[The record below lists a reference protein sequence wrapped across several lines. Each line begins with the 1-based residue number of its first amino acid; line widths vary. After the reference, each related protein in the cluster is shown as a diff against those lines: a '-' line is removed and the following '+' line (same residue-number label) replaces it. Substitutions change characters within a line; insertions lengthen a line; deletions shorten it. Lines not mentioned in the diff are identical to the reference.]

1 MSLVPAGVANGL
13 ALEPAQQVLKAANG
27 SEIKVLGT
35 VKLLMRVGDSSFPLE
50 CMVVDNVSEVIIG
63 LTWLNEFAE
72 SWDFRHEVIVLG
84 GTQHKLHGP
93 PKTPKT
99 RRVEVAHTTTVPAR
113 SEVDLAAR
121 IIFGDL
127 ALYEGDWITRSVQM
141 PGRLMV
147 ARTLVANQGGTVVI
161 RVLNHTDKEV
171 VLDMGTSICDLEEIP
186 SMPALEEELC
196 KQEEDPIQLL
206 MQAVDG
212 SVTEPEKAE
221 LAVLLEKYRH
231 VFSQGPLDMGR
242 TDVVQH
248 EIDTGDNKPVRQALR
263 PQPLAMLPMI
273 DEQLDEMLELKIISP
288 SRSEWASN
296 VVMVKK
302 KDGSL
307 RFCIDYRKLNEK
319 TEKDV
324 YPLPRIDSCLDALAG
339 ARWFS
344 TFDLRAGYHQVGLHP
359 KDAHKTT
366 FITRRGSFQF
376 DVLPF
381 GLCNAPATFERL
393 MDLVMSGLNY
403 ESLLV
408 YLDDIIVFS
417 ETLEVHLVRLELV
430 FLRLEAAGLKLKAS
444 KCHIMQQKVLFLG
457 HVVTPQ
463 GIATDPDK
471 IKLVTNWPPPRN
483 LKEVRSFVGLCSYYR
498 RYVKDFARIAEP
510 LHGLTRKNVKF
521 EWTAN
526 CAESFEKLKGCLT
539 TAPVLT
545 LPTDDDQYLLY
556 TDASDVGLGAV
567 LSKITDE
574 GEKPIAYGSRLCNG
588 AERNY
593 NVTRRELLAVIFGL
607 KTFRQYLLGRK
618 FTIRTDH
625 AALQWLK
632 KTPSPIGQQARW
644 VEQIEEFDYT
654 IQHRP
659 GAQHSNA
666 DAMSRRPHGLSEP
679 IPDERNEPESDP
691 GETEAA
697 DDEPGARVYV
707 ASAMEPRSN
716 ESMVEA
722 SATPRLQTEEM
733 SKQQSEDSELQE
745 IFRLKSTRDVRP
757 PPAELIACGAFTKA
771 YAQQWDQLRVEE
783 GVLFRHWI
791 GPVEDC
797 NRRQVVL
804 PQCRRQD
811 VIRAAHAGFS
821 GGHFGLKKTLAQVQ
835 RRAYWVGWTADVR
848 LFCLRCQECA
858 KYHRG
863 AAPKQGSLAEFRVGE
878 PMERWGI
885 DLTGPHPT
893 SAGGHKY
900 ILTAIDYFSRWTEAF
915 PIRNQEAATVAKVL
929 VEQVFV
935 RFGVPLQILSD
946 QGPNFESGLFQEVC
960 RLLGI
965 DKVRTSPYQPRTN
978 GMIERWHRTLNSM
991 LGKVVGE
998 SQRDW
1003 HEKLPYVMAAYRATE
1018 HSRTGFT
1025 PNYLFMGREA
1035 RAPVDLTLTTEVI
1048 EEQCPAE
1055 YVVRQRKLI
1064 QEAYEYV
1071 RDFSGKMATQQKRR
1085 YDLRVR
1091 EKKFQVGDWV
1101 WYLYPRRRVGRSP
1114 KWASAYTGPYLVVKV
1129 LGSLTYQI
1137 QRSRRANRQI
1147 VHVDKLKRVQGE
1159 TPEPWVDIDGAAPE
1173 VGQPIDTEWLDLQTE
1188 GAAVPVTPSGVPGDV
1203 DESVYADY
1211 GPVSNEPGDTTAE
1224 RAGESATLGN
1234 SQDRGPTDPAAD
1246 DEAQEA
1252 GGEVAAGRPRR
1263 PTRRPSRFRDFVCT
1277 SRRCC
1282 RW

>member
-1 MSLVPAGVANGL
+1 MSLVPAEVAAGL
-13 ALEPAQQVLKAANG
+13 ALEPAQLELKAANG
-27 SEIKVLGT
+27 SEIGVLGT
-35 VKLLMRVGDSSFPLE
+35 AKLLMRVGNSSFPLE
-50 CMVVDNVSEVIIG
+50 CMVVNNVSEILIG

-84 GTQHKLHGP
+84 GSQHKLHGP
-93 PKTPKT
+93 PKTPKS
-99 RRVEVAHTTTVPAR
+99 RKVEVAYTTTVPAR
-113 SEVDLAAR
+113 SEVNLVAR
-121 IIFGDL
+121 VIFGDL
-127 ALYEGDWITRSVQM
+127 ALYDGDWITRPAQM
-141 PGRLMV
+141 PGKLMV
-147 ARTLVANQGGTVVI
+147 ARTLVANQGDTVIV

-171 VLDMGTSICDLEEIP
+171 VLDGGTSICDLEEIP
-186 SMPALEEELC
+186 TMPVLEEELTTM
-196 KQEEDPIQLL
+196 EEDPIQLL
-206 MQAVDG
+206 LHAVDS
-212 SVTEPEKAE
+212 SVPDSERAE

-242 TDVVQH
+242 TDVVRH

-273 DEQLDEMLELKIISP
+273 DEQLDEMLKLKIISP
-288 SRSEWASN
+288 SCSEWASN

-319 TEKDV
+319 TVKDV

-417 ETLEVHLVRLELV
+417 ESLEVHLVRLELV

-444 KCHIMQQKVLFLG
+444 KCHIMRQRVLFLG

-463 GIATDPDK
+463 GITTDPDK
-471 IKLVTNWPPPRN
+471 IKLVTDWPPPRN

-498 RYVKDFARIAEP
+498 RYVKDFARVAEP
-510 LHGLTRKNVKF
+510 LHGLTRKNVRF
-521 EWTAN
+521 EWTSA
-526 CAESFEKLKGCLT
+526 CAEAFEKLKTCLT
-539 TAPVLT
+539 TAPVLA
-545 LPTDDDQYLLY
+545 LPTDDDRYVLD
-556 TDASDVGLGAV
+556 TDASDVGLGVV
-567 LSKITDE
+567 LSKITNE

-607 KTFRQYLLGRK
+607 KTFRQYLLGRH
-618 FTIRTDH
+618 FIIRTDH

-666 DAMSRRPHGLSEP
+666 DAMSRRPDQNSLP
-679 IPDERNEPESDP
+679 V
-691 GETEAA
+691 T
-697 DDEPGARVYV
+697 DEPGARPESESDGDEAVGGEPTAIVRAATV
-707 ASAMEPRSN
+707 ARLQSHEPLPD
-716 ESMVEA
+716 V
-722 SATPRLQTEEM
+722 TPPPNQTEELSM
-733 SKQQSEDSELQE
+733 QQREDSELRD
-745 IFRLKSTRDVRP
+745 IYRLRTTREAKP
-757 PPAELIACGAFTKA
+757 SPAELIASGATTKA
-771 YAQQWDQLRVEE
+771 YAQQWDQLRVEK
-783 GVLFRHWI
+783 GVLFRHWV
-791 GPVEDC
+791 GPVEGC
-797 NRRQVVL
+797 SRQQVVL

-811 VIRAAHAGFS
+811 VIREAHAGFS

-848 LFCLRCQECA
+848 LYCLRCPECA

-863 AAPKQGSLAEFRVGE
+863 AAPKQGTLAEFRVGE

-946 QGPNFESGLFQEVC
+946 QGPNFESGLFQEMC

-1003 HEKLPYVMAAYRATE
+1003 HERLPYVMAAYRATE

-1025 PNYLFMGREA
+1025 PNYLFIGREA

-1055 YVVRQRKLI
+1055 YVVRQRKQI
-1064 QEAYEYV
+1064 QEAYDYV
-1071 RDFSGKMATQQKRR
+1071 REFSGKMAIQQKRR

-1091 EKKFQVGDWV
+1091 ERKFEVGDWV
-1101 WYLYPRRRVGRSP
+1101 WYLYPRKRVGRSP
-1114 KWASAYTGPYLVVKV
+1114 KWASAYTGPYLVVRV
-1129 LGSLTYQI
+1129 LSSLTYQI
-1137 QRSRRANRQI
+1137 QRSRRANMQV
-1147 VHVDKLKRVQGE
+1147 VHVDKLKKVQGE
-1159 TPEPWVDIDGAAPE
+1159 TPEPWVNADNAAPE
-1173 VGQPIDTEWLDLQTE
+1173 VDQNEPSVDTEWLDLITE
-1188 GAAVPVTPSGVPGDV
+1188 EV
-1203 DESVYADY
+1203 
-1211 GPVSNEPGDTTAE
+1211 
-1224 RAGESATLGN
+1224 
-1234 SQDRGPTDPAAD
+1234 DPAATPLGAPD
-1246 DEAQEA
+1246 QVSAQAETGDQPSVLAGEAFTAIADVLPGSQAVIVAGDLAGEVA
-1252 GGEVAAGRPRR
+1252 STGGGEVPSRPRR
-1263 PTRRPSRFRDFVCT
+1263 TIKRPSHFRDFICT

>member
-1 MSLVPAGVANGL
+1 MSLVPAEVAAGL
-13 ALEPAQQVLKAANG
+13 TLEPAQQELKAANG
-27 SEIKVLGT
+27 SEIRVLGT
-35 VKLLMRVGDSSFPLE
+35 IKLLMRVGDSSFPLE
-50 CMVVDNVSEVIIG
+50 CSVVDNVSEILIG

-84 GTQHKLHGP
+84 GSQHKLHGP
-93 PKTPKT
+93 PKMPKS
-99 RRVEVAHTTTVPAR
+99 RRVELACTTTVPAR
-113 SEVDLAAR
+113 SEVNLVAR
-121 IIFGDL
+121 VIYGDL
-127 ALYEGDWITRSVQM
+127 ALYDGDWITRPSQL

-147 ARTLVANQGGTVVI
+147 ARTLVANQGNTVFV

-171 VLDMGTSICDLEEIP
+171 VLDQGTSICDLEEVP
-186 SMPALEEELC
+186 TMPALEEELTT
-196 KQEEDPIQLL
+196 KEEDPIQLL
-206 MQAVDG
+206 LQAVDS
-212 SVTEPEKAE
+212 SVSDSEKTE

-273 DEQLDEMLELKIISP
+273 DEQLDEMLKLKIISP
-288 SRSEWASN
+288 SCSEWASN

-302 KDGSL
+302 KDESL

-319 TEKDV
+319 TVKDV

-339 ARWFS
+339 AKWFS

-359 KDAHKTT
+359 RDAHKTT
-366 FITRRGSFQF
+366 FITRRGSFKF

-471 IKLVTNWPPPRN
+471 IQLVTEWPTPRN

-498 RYVKDFARIAEP
+498 RYVKDFARVAAP
-510 LHGLTRKNVKF
+510 LHALTRKGVRL
-521 EWTAN
+521 EWTN
-526 CAESFEKLKGCLT
+526 GCAGAFEKLKVCLT
-539 TAPVLT
+539 TAPVLA
-545 LPTDDDQYLLY
+545 LPTDDDQYLLD

-567 LSKITDE
+567 LSKITDD

-607 KTFRQYLLGRK
+607 KTFRQYLLGRH
-618 FTIRTDH
+618 FIIRTYH

-644 VEQIEEFDYT
+644 VEQIEEFDYS

-666 DAMSRRPHGLSEP
+666 DAMSRRPDRDAEP
-679 IPDERNEPESDP
+679 VPAEIVSDSDGDEVVGVER
-691 GETEAA
+691 T
-697 DDEPGARVYV
+697 
-707 ASAMEPRSN
+707 ASVRTVNSAEFQQIGPS
-716 ESMVEA
+716 VEA
-722 SATPRLQTEEM
+722 TSTPHQTEDM
-733 SKQQSEDSELQE
+733 SRQQSEDSELRD
-745 IFRLKSTRDVRP
+745 IFRLKTTREVKP
-757 PPAELIACGAFTKA
+757 SPAELTACGATTKA
-771 YAQQWDQLRVEE
+771 YAQQWDQLRVEK
-783 GVLFRHWI
+783 GVLFRHWV
-791 GPVEDC
+791 GPVEGC
-797 NRRQVVL
+797 SRQQVVL

-835 RRAYWVGWTADVR
+835 RRAYWVGWTADIR
-848 LFCLRCQECA
+848 LYCLRCPECA

-863 AAPKQGSLAEFRVGE
+863 AAPKQGTLTEFRVGE

-946 QGPNFESGLFQEVC
+946 QGPNFESGLFQEMC

-991 LGKVVGE
+991 LGKVVSEG
-998 SQRDW
+998 QRDW

-1018 HSRTGFT
+1018 HSRTGFS

-1035 RAPVDLTLTTEVI
+1035 RAPVDLILTTEVI

-1055 YVVRQRKLI
+1055 YVVRQRKRI
-1064 QEAYEYV
+1064 QESYEYV
-1071 RDFSGKMATQQKRR
+1071 REFSGKMAMQQKRR

-1091 EKKFQVGDWV
+1091 PKEFRVGDWV

-1114 KWASAYTGPYLVVKV
+1114 KWANAYTGPYLVVRV
-1129 LGSLTYQI
+1129 ISSLTYQI
-1137 QRSRRANRQI
+1137 QRTRRGNMQI
-1147 VHVDKLKRVQGE
+1147 VHVDKLKKVHGE
-1159 TPEPWVDIDGAAPE
+1159 TPEPWVHVDDAASGVDGNDLPM
-1173 VGQPIDTEWLDLQTE
+1173 DTDWLDTANE
-1188 GAAVPVTPSGVPGDV
+1188 EAEPPATPSKTGDQTSPSVEGGDNPMANSEMEGPAVTVVPTV
-1203 DESVYADY
+1203 ADE
-1211 GPVSNEPGDTTAE
+1211 GKGTA
-1224 RAGESATLGN
+1224 S
-1234 SQDRGPTDPAAD
+1234 
-1246 DEAQEA
+1246 EA
-1252 GGEVAAGRPRR
+1252 VAGRPRR
-1263 PTRRPSRFRDFVCT
+1263 TARKPSHLRDFVCT

>member
-1 MSLVPAGVANGL
+1 
-13 ALEPAQQVLKAANG
+13 
-27 SEIKVLGT
+27 
-35 VKLLMRVGDSSFPLE
+35 
-50 CMVVDNVSEVIIG
+50 
-63 LTWLNEFAE
+63 
-72 SWDFRHEVIVLG
+72 
-84 GTQHKLHGP
+84 
-93 PKTPKT
+93 
-99 RRVEVAHTTTVPAR
+99 
-113 SEVDLAAR
+113 
-121 IIFGDL
+121 
-127 ALYEGDWITRSVQM
+127 
-141 PGRLMV
+141 
-147 ARTLVANQGGTVVI
+147 
-161 RVLNHTDKEV
+161 
-171 VLDMGTSICDLEEIP
+171 
-186 SMPALEEELC
+186 
-196 KQEEDPIQLL
+196 
-206 MQAVDG
+206 
-212 SVTEPEKAE
+212 
-221 LAVLLEKYRH
+221 
-231 VFSQGPLDMGR
+231 
-242 TDVVQH
+242 
-248 EIDTGDNKPVRQALR
+248 
-263 PQPLAMLPMI
+263 
-273 DEQLDEMLELKIISP
+273 
-288 SRSEWASN
+288 
-296 VVMVKK
+296 
-302 KDGSL
+302 
-307 RFCIDYRKLNEK
+307 
-319 TEKDV
+319 
-324 YPLPRIDSCLDALAG
+324 
-339 ARWFS
+339 
-344 TFDLRAGYHQVGLHP
+344 
-359 KDAHKTT
+359 
-366 FITRRGSFQF
+366 
-376 DVLPF
+376 
-381 GLCNAPATFERL
+381 
-393 MDLVMSGLNY
+393 
-403 ESLLV
+403 
-408 YLDDIIVFS
+408 
-417 ETLEVHLVRLELV
+417 
-430 FLRLEAAGLKLKAS
+430 
-444 KCHIMQQKVLFLG
+444 
-457 HVVTPQ
+457 
-463 GIATDPDK
+463 
-471 IKLVTNWPPPRN
+471 
-483 LKEVRSFVGLCSYYR
+483 
-498 RYVKDFARIAEP
+498 
-510 LHGLTRKNVKF
+510 
-521 EWTAN
+521 
-526 CAESFEKLKGCLT
+526 
-539 TAPVLT
+539 
-545 LPTDDDQYLLY
+545 
-556 TDASDVGLGAV
+556 
-567 LSKITDE
+567 
-574 GEKPIAYGSRLCNG
+574 
-588 AERNY
+588 
-593 NVTRRELLAVIFGL
+593 
-607 KTFRQYLLGRK
+607 
-618 FTIRTDH
+618 
-625 AALQWLK
+625 
-632 KTPSPIGQQARW
+632 
-644 VEQIEEFDYT
+644 
-654 IQHRP
+654 
-659 GAQHSNA
+659 
-666 DAMSRRPHGLSEP
+666 
-679 IPDERNEPESDP
+679 
-691 GETEAA
+691 
-697 DDEPGARVYV
+697 
-707 ASAMEPRSN
+707 
-716 ESMVEA
+716 
-722 SATPRLQTEEM
+722 M

-863 AAPKQGSLAEFRVGE
+863 AAPKQGPLAEFRVGE

-1025 PNYLFMGREA
+1025 SNYLFMGREA

-1137 QRSRRANRQI
+1137 QRSRRANRQV

-1173 VGQPIDTEWLDLQTE
+1173 VGQPIDKEWLDLQTE
-1188 GAAVPVTPSGVPGDV
+1188 RAAVPVTPSGVSGDV

-1211 GPVSNEPGDTTAE
+1211 GPVSNEPGDATAE

-1234 SQDRGPTDPAAD
+1234 SQDLGPTDPAAD